1 MEPTTLKAPA
11 MDLAKYLGEQAEL
24 IDRHLDLYLPR
35 VHRSRL
41 AEAMRYSVLAKA
53 KRIRPI
59 LTLAACEA
67 VNGPLE
73 RVLPTAC
80 ALEMIHTFTLIH
92 DDLPAMDND
101 DLRRGQPANH
111 KVFGEAL
118 AILAGDALLTQAY
131 DTILRHTPRAGIP
144 ASLLMQLLLEVTDAI
159 GIAGVTGGQAMDIEA
174 EGREIDWPTLQYIH
188 THKTGA
194 LLLLAVRAGG
204 LLGGADEQQQHQLS
218 IYAEKVGLVF
228 QVVDDILDVTAS
240 SEDLGKSAGKDVA
253 AMKATFPRF
262 WGLERSWEMACTETQ
277 AALDALK
284 SFGPAADPL
293 RALALFILRR
303 DF

>member
-1 MEPTTLKAPA
+1 MLKAPTI
-11 MDLAKYLGEQAEL
+11 DLEAYLRAQAEL
-24 IDRHLDLYLPR
+24 IDEHLDRYLPR
-35 VHRSRL
+35 EHRSHL

-59 LTLAACEA
+59 LTLATSEA
-67 VNGPLE
+67 VGGPLA
-73 RVLPTAC
+73 RVMPTAC

-101 DLRRGQPANH
+101 DLRRGQAANH

-131 DTILRHTPRAGIP
+131 DTILRYTPMDDLAPTR
-144 ASLLMQLLLEVTDAI
+144 LLQVLQEVTAAI

-174 EGREIDWPTLQYIH
+174 EGHEIDWPTLHYIH

-204 LLGGADEQQQHQLS
+204 LLGGATEHQQQQLT
-218 IYAEKVGLVF
+218 IFAEKVGLVF
-228 QVVDDILDVTAS
+228 QIVDDILDVTAS
-240 SEDLGKSAGKDVA
+240 SADLGKSAGKDDQA
-253 AMKATFPRF
+253 QKATFPRF
-262 WGLERSWEMACTETQ
+262 WGLESSRQMAQMETE
-277 AALDALK
+277 AAQDALRE
-284 SFGPAADPL
+284 FGPAADPL
-293 RALALFILRR
+293 RALALFILKREY
-303 DF
+303 